1 MMKIQSR
8 PCATKLVGLVI
19 ATSVT
24 LGVVGCSTEH
34 TTTTSGPSS
43 AGEASSSVA
52 AQGLVDVEKVW
63 ATHPMPPCPRVIVGN
78 VSAPAGLELPSDETV
93 AKQLAGVRSPGSE
106 SWVRTKLGWL
116 TQELAATRADIISDP
131 GVGAKEQSEM
141 FAQWVTHIGE
151 ELRQGRDTPSDL
163 DGVYPEECS

>member
-1 MMKIQSR
+1 MR
-8 PCATKLVGLVI
+8 RGLAVM
-19 ATSVT
+19 ALAAVVASA
-24 LGVVGCSTEH
+24 VVGCGGHDSTP
-34 TTTTSGPSS
+34 SG
-43 AGEASSSVA
+43 SSVA
-52 AQGLVDVEKVW
+52 GTISTTAPSRALVDVEKVW
-63 ATHPMPPCPRVIVGN
+63 STHPMPPCPRVIVGN

>member
-1 MMKIQSR
+1 MTIQSR
-8 PCATKLVGLVI
+8 PSATKLVALVI
-19 ATSVT
+19 ATSVS
-24 LGVVGCSTEH
+24 LGVVGCSAHSTP
-34 TTTTSGPSS
+34 SG
-43 AGEASSSVA
+43 SSVGETSVSA
-52 AQGLVDVEKVW
+52 EARNLVDVSAVW
-63 ATHPMPPCPRVIVGN
+63 ATHPLPPCPRLVGGN
-78 VSAPAGLELPSDETV
+78 LTAPAGLELPSDETV
-93 AKQLAGVRSPGSE
+93 AKQLAGVRSPAPE
-106 SWVRTKLGWL
+106 PWVRTKLGWL